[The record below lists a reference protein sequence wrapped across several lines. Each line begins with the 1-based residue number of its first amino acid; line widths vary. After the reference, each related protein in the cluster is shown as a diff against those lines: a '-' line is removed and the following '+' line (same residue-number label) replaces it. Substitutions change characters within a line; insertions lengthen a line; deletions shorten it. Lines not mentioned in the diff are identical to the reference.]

1 MAAKRFVEVGK
12 AKTRMMY
19 FLNQNG
25 TDERSGCSL
34 GTILE
39 KKKGKKKQ
47 QTNKNKKQRVCC
59 EKECTSPRQLELL
72 FKVSN
77 DISEKV
83 TMDSL
88 RLTARNSRKYEVFSN
103 FVLIKL
109 SICIKE

>member
-1 MAAKRFVEVGK
+1 MRERLFVKLSTVV
-12 AKTRMMY
+12 TRIISW
-19 FLNQNG
+19 NNPQ
-25 TDERSGCSL
+25 
-34 GTILE
+34 
-39 KKKGKKKQ
+39 KKKYGKK
-47 QTNKNKKQRVCC
+47 QTNKQKQKEQRVCC

-88 RLTARNSRKYEVFSN
+88 RLTARNSKKYEVFCN